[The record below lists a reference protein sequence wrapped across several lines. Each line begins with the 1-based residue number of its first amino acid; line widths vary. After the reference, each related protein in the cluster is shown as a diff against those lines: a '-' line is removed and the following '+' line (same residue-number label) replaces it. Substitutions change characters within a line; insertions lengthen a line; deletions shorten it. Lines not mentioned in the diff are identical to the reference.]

1 MAILVD
7 RNKKTKFPFLSS
19 AEQKYVDAQM
29 ENKQDIIRVNQ
40 YRRLIF
46 LCPVEQKNSES
57 QMLEFSR
64 LAEQSFSLYF
74 KRKGLKTFL
83 WYTGTTKSRNF
94 WHLPRDWPL
103 LPTGSINIRAHL
115 RKSKIC

>member
-1 MAILVD
+1 
-7 RNKKTKFPFLSS
+7 
-19 AEQKYVDAQM
+19 
-29 ENKQDIIRVNQ
+29 
-40 YRRLIF
+40 
-46 LCPVEQKNSES
+46 
-57 QMLEFSR
+57 
-64 LAEQSFSLYF
+64 
-74 KRKGLKTFL
+74 LKTFL